1 MSDELCEDAFLEGAM
16 ERYGDAVY
24 RLALCRLGSRADA
37 EDVYQDVFLRLLRDT
52 TAFRDGE
59 HLKAWLLRVTLHCC
73 VDLRRSAWWK
83 RTAPLEAA
91 ADAAAPLSEEKG
103 ALWQAVEALPADLRT
118 AVWLHYVEGYGTDR
132 YAWLVI
138 VDKGQTLTQ
147 EEAAAKV
154 AISAADS
161 VVTITPSFDVNR
173 TGKVDVNDAQLVY
186 DMYNGTYSNFTQVSV
201 EKFLR
206 ADVNATKVVDHAD
219 AVAIVN
225 QFK

>member
-1 MSDELCEDAFLEGAM
+1 MSDELREDAFLEDAM

-118 AVWLHYVEGYGTDR
+118 AVWLHYVEGYGTDE
-132 YAWLVI
+132 I
-138 VDKGQTLTQ
+138 
-147 EEAAAKV
+147 AK
-154 AISAADS
+154 
-161 VVTITPSFDVNR
+161 
-173 TGKVDVNDAQLVY
+173 
-186 DMYNGTYSNFTQVSV
+186 
-201 EKFLR
+201 
-206 ADVNATKVVDHAD
+206 
-219 AVAIVN
+219 IVN
-225 QFK
+225 CRPATVRTRLHRARKQLKLDLEGSYDEEQLERTEGHQGSAGAEGAHAGSSS

>member
-1 MSDELCEDAFLEGAM
+1 MSDELREDAFLEDAM

-91 ADAAAPLSEEKG
+91 GCRRAAERGEG
-103 ALWQAVEALPADLRT
+103 ARSGRRSKALPADLRT
-118 AVWLHYVEGYGTDR
+118 AVWLHYVEGYGTDEI
-132 YAWLVI
+132 A
-138 VDKGQTLTQ
+138 
-147 EEAAAKV
+147 E
-154 AISAADS
+154 
-161 VVTITPSFDVNR
+161 
-173 TGKVDVNDAQLVY
+173 
-186 DMYNGTYSNFTQVSV
+186 
-201 EKFLR
+201 
-206 ADVNATKVVDHAD
+206 
-219 AVAIVN
+219 IVN
-225 QFK
+225 CRPATVRTRLHRARKKLQTELEGRAE